1 MTTTTG
7 HPPEQWPLVIVKELI
22 DNALDE
28 AEKAH
33 AVPVIEV
40 EVTRSGEII
49 VTDKTGPGIRAE
61 LVSKLLDYDTR
72 SSDKE
77 AYASPTRGAQGNA
90 LKTILA
96 MPYALDGLM
105 GRDPDRSPWSEAY
118 DHLRD

>member
-1 MTTTTG
+1 MPSSNAHKFDRKTFTTSRLSEFCSTKELTTQTG

-61 LVSKLLDYDTR
+61 LVAKLLDYNTL
-72 SSDKE
+72 S
-77 AYASPTRGAQGNA
+77 
-90 LKTILA
+90 
-96 MPYALDGLM
+96 
-105 GRDPDRSPWSEAY
+105 
-118 DHLRD
+118 